1 MNSQWRKS
9 SFSDANG
16 GDCVEVA
23 ASDIV
28 MIRDTTNRD
37 GVMLSVTAGTWSAFL
52 ATIR

>member
-9 SFSDANG
+9 SHSDANG

-23 ASDIV
+23 TSDAV

-37 GVMLSVTAGTWSAFL
+37 GITLSVTAGAWAAFV

>member
-9 SFSDANG
+9 SHSDANG

-23 ASDIV
+23 TSDAV

-37 GVMLSVTAGTWSAFL
+37 AITLSVTAGAWSAFL